1 MQVAKL
7 LAMEYKELQKRAKE
21 LGLPYI
27 GVSREE
33 LEKSIKEKETSSDV
47 VAGQG
52 VSNKEDA
59 PSKTSATASAKEV
72 SEVNTAFVLDK
83 AGREVRKYSL
93 DIHGEKFAD
102 LAYEFAEKNGFSVKL
117 ESVKQGIKCPSC
129 GYVFNPY

>member
-1 MQVAKL
+1 
-7 LAMEYKELQKRAKE
+7 MEYKELQKRAKE

-33 LEKSIKEKETSSDV
+33 LEKSIKEKEASSDV
-47 VAGQG
+47 MARQKV
-52 VSNKEDA
+52 NKKEDA
-59 PSKTSATASAKEV
+59 PSKTSATASAKEI
-72 SEVNTAFVLDK
+72 SEANTAIVFDK
-83 AGREVRKYSL
+83 AGREVRRYTL

-117 ESVKQGIKCPSC
+117 ENVEQGIKCPSC